1 MRILMFSWEYP
12 PHVVGGLGK
21 HTAELL
27 PPLGN
32 LPGIDLHLVT
42 PRWSGGE
49 LCEKVGAATV
59 HRIDP
64 PIIEG
69 DFYTSAW
76 QTNRV
81 LEEYAHTL
89 WESHGPFDLVHVHD
103 WLVAFVG
110 AAFKHHYRVPLV
122 STIHATERGRGRG
135 ALSSD
140 QARSIHHVEWWLTFE
155 SWRVIACSDYMVHEI
170 VEYFA
175 TPPDK
180 ICVVPNGVETERFD
194 RLIGQDLSHFRN
206 MYGLPY
212 EEILFSVGRIVYEK
226 GMHVLIQAMPQVLAR
241 HPSAKLVIAG
251 RGPELEALRSLSW
264 QFGIGEKVLITGF
277 IPDEARDRLFVTA
290 NCAVF
295 PSLYEPFGIVA
306 LEAMAARCPVVV
318 SRVGGLQDVVEHN
331 ETGIVVH
338 PNDPDSLA
346 WGILHTLQH
355 PTWSAARVR
364 NAYQMVKER
373 YSWQHIAQMTADVYR
388 EVIAERKATDW

>member
-42 PRWSGGE
+42 PRRIGGE
-49 LCEKVGAATV
+49 ALEKVGAATV
-59 HRIDP
+59 HRVAP
-64 PIIEG
+64 PVIEG

-76 QTNRV
+76 QTNLV
-81 LEEYAHTL
+81 LEEYAHAL
-89 WESHGPFDLVHVHD
+89 WQSHGPFDLVHVHD
-103 WLVAFVG
+103 WLVAFAG

-135 ALSSD
+135 SLSSD

-155 SWRVIACSDYMVHEI
+155 SWRVIACSEYMVHEI
-170 VEYFA
+170 VEYFQA
-175 TPPDK
+175 PRDK
-180 ICVVPNGVETERFD
+180 IDVVPNGVETGHFD

-206 MYGLPY
+206 MYALPY
-212 EEILFSVGRIVYEK
+212 EEIVFSVGRIVFEK
-226 GMHVLIQAMPQVLAR
+226 GMHILIQAMPQVLAQ
-241 HPSAKLVIAG
+241 HPSAKLVITG
-251 RGPELEALRSLSW
+251 RGPEMEALRSLSW
-264 QFGIGEKVLITGF
+264 QLDVGEKVLITGF

-290 NCAVF
+290 NCAAF

-331 ETGIVVH
+331 ETGIIVY
-338 PNDPDSLA
+338 PNNPDSLA

-373 YSWQHIAQMTADVYR
+373 YSWQHIAEMTADIYR
-388 EVIAERKATDW
+388 EVIAERAATDW